1 MEVILEKSSPL
12 EEKNYC
18 EFFSFQKATVSPLN
32 ESNKPITCSAQSDW
46 PHKLHYSEMA
56 PSLTK
61 SIFNLQLQI
70 KETEEAWPQPDE
82 VIVND
87 IIHAR

>member
-1 MEVILEKSSPL
+1 MEVILENSSLL

-18 EFFSFQKATVSPLN
+18 EIFSFQKATVSN
-32 ESNKPITCSAQSDW
+32 ESNKTITCSAQSDW

-61 SIFNLQLQI
+61 SILNLQLQI
-70 KETEEAWPQPDE
+70 KETVEAWPQPDE